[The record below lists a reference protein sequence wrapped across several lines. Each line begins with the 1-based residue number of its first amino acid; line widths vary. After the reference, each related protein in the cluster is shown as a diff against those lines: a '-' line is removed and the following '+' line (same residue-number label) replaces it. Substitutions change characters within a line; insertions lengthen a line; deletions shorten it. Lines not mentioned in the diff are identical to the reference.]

1 MGGRGGK
8 SGLSQESGFL
18 FRTGGRLITVHRT
31 ASGATLINGS
41 YRDVDYNKM
50 RENAK
55 KLEGYRDISADQ
67 LKAARDAR
75 YKNYKSHDYELRENG
90 QKPSQIKRG
99 VYRPKRNKW

>member
-8 SGLSQESGFL
+8 SGLSQESAFHFAL
-18 FRTGGRLITVHRT
+18 VGGLSPSTRT
-31 ASGATLINGS
+31 ASGAMLINGS

-75 YKNYKSHDYELRENG
+75 YKNYQSHDYELLENA
-90 QKPSQIKRG
+90 KSPAR
-99 VYRPKRNKW
+99 